1 MIFKE
6 TEVEGVIEVVP
17 TMFEDARGF
26 FFETYRA
33 DKFKEAGIEENFMQ
47 ANQSFSTKNVLRG
60 LHFQAAPHGQAK
72 LVRVITGK
80 VLDVA
85 VDMRKNSPTF
95 GKHVKRVLDS
105 NTGNMLFI
113 PGDFAHGFLAL
124 EDTILQYNCSNLYN
138 KASEKGV
145 IWNDATINIDWGIE
159 NPIISEKDLILPTFE
174 AFAETL

>member
-1 MIFKE
+1 MIFE
-6 TEVEGVIEVVP
+6 NTEIDGVVEITP
-17 TMFEDARGF
+17 RMFEDARGV

-33 DKFKEAGIEENFMQ
+33 DKFKEAGIEEDFMQ

-60 LHFQAAPHGQAK
+60 LHFQATPHGQAK

-85 VDMRKNSPTF
+85 VDMRIDSPTF
-95 GKHVKRVLDS
+95 GKYVKRVLAGK
-105 NTGNMLFI
+105 TGNMLFI

-124 EDTILQYNCSNLYN
+124 TDTILQYNCSNFYN
-138 KASEKGV
+138 KASERGV

-159 NPIISEKDLILPTFE
+159 NPIISEKDLVLPTFE

>member
-1 MIFKE
+1 MKFEKTEINGVVEITPTIFK
-6 TEVEGVIEVVP
+6 
-17 TMFEDARGF
+17 DSRGF

-33 DKFKEAGIEENFMQ
+33 DKFKEAGIEENFAQ

-60 LHFQAAPHGQAK
+60 LHFQTAPHGQAK

-85 VDMRKNSPTF
+85 VDMRKDSPTF

-105 NTGNMLFI
+105 ATGNMLFI
-113 PGDFAHGFLAL
+113 PDDFAHGFLAL

-138 KASEKGV
+138 KASESGV